1 MVLVLKFPHPLINKK
16 SCIIKDMKSISIII
30 PCYNEENNLK
40 EGVLNEVYNFL
51 KNQTFTWEVIICNDE
66 STDNS
71 FKLVKE
77 FVSNHKNFR
86 VLDLPHGGKP
96 SAVFGGIKEAKYPI
110 VLFTDMD
117 QSTPLKELNKLLP
130 FFDQGYNVVI
140 GSRGVSREGN
150 SLIRK
155 VMAKGFL
162 FARRL
167 FLLPQI
173 FDTQCCVNA
182 IKNDLAKKIFPNL
195 QFFKDKSDKKGWRVS
210 AFDVELLFMAQK
222 WGNKIKEVEVDW
234 KNEDLSTTKG
244 DNNTRFKKESKQ
256 MIEEIIR
263 VKRNDLQGIYDQ
275 K

>member
-1 MVLVLKFPHPLINKK
+1 MKK
-16 SCIIKDMKSISIII
+16 SVSIII

-40 EGVLNEVYNFL
+40 SGVLTEVYDFL
-51 KNQTFTWEVIICNDE
+51 KGQNFTWEVVVCNDE

-71 FKLVKE
+71 LKLVKE
-77 FVSNHKNFR
+77 FVSKHKGFR

-96 SAVFGGIKEAKYPI
+96 SAVWGGIKEAKYPI
-110 VLFTDMD
+110 ILFTDMD

-155 VMAKGFL
+155 IMASGFL

-173 FDTQCCVNA
+173 IDTQCGFKA
-182 IKNDLAKKIFPNL
+182 IKTDLAKKIFPNL
-195 QFFKDKSDKKGWRVS
+195 QFFKDKTDKKGWRVS

-222 WGNKIKEVEVDW
+222 WGNKIKEVDVDW

-256 MIEEIIR
+256 MIQEIIR
-263 VKRNDLQGIYDQ
+263 VKRNDLQGVYDQ

>member
-1 MVLVLKFPHPLINKK
+1 MNK
-16 SCIIKDMKSISIII
+16 SVSIII

-40 EGVLNEVYNFL
+40 EGVLDQVYRFL
-51 KNQTFTWEVIICNDE
+51 TKQQFEWEVLVCNDE

-71 FKLVKE
+71 LKLIKD
-77 FVSNHKNFR
+77 FVAKHKGFR

-96 SAVFGGIKEAKYPI
+96 SAVWGGIKEAKFPI
-110 VLFTDMD
+110 ILFTDMD
-117 QSTPLKELNKLLP
+117 QSTPLKEINKLLP
-130 FFDQGYNVVI
+130 FFDQGYDVVI

-155 VMAKGFL
+155 IMARGFL
-162 FARRL
+162 LGRRL
-167 FLLPQI
+167 VLLPNI
-173 FDTQCCVNA
+173 IDTQCGFKA
-182 IKNDLAKKIFPNL
+182 MKTDLAKKIFPNL

-222 WGNKIKEVEVDW
+222 WGHKIKEVEVKW

-244 DNNTRFKKESKQ
+244 DDSSRFKKESKQ
-256 MIEEIIR
+256 MIQEIIR
-263 VKRNDLQGIYDQ
+263 IIRNNIQGVYDQ